1 MEKLLQIHYEHYT
14 SLESMPV
21 QDRELVEQ
29 AIEATKRANAAYSNF
44 HVGAAARLESGQIIS
59 AANTESE
66 VYPSGMCA
74 ERSLLYFYQSNYA
87 PEPITALAI
96 ASNPSQRECYPC
108 GGCRQ
113 VILDVEN
120 RQQRP
125 IRIIMWGG
133 GSASVVGSARELL
146 PFTFKL

>member
-1 MEKLLQIHYEHYT
+1 MEKLLQIHYEHYD
-14 SLESMPV
+14 SLESMPA

-44 HVGAAARLESGQIIS
+44 RVGAAARLQSGQIIS

-87 PEPITALAI
+87 PEPIAALAI

-133 GSASVVGSARELL
+133 GTASAVGSARELL